1 VGDNDLV
8 TGEGA
13 KSTPLGQARELEEGA
28 IPPDL
33 LLEILDCGGL

>member
-1 VGDNDLV
+1 MGDNDLV
-8 TGEGA
+8 TGDEG

-33 LLEILDCGGL
+33 LLEIIDCGGL